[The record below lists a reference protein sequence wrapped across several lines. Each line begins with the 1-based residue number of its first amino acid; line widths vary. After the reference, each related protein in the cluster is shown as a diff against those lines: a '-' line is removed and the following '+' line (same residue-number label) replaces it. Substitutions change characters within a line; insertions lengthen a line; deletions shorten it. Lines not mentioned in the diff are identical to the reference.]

1 MKTII
6 LNQEDINTATHP
18 FLWAEMLEELLGD
31 DKLPESRAD
40 YPESVMIR
48 VAAAEAL

>member
-6 LNQEDINTATHP
+6 LNQEDFANDLHP

-31 DKLPESRAD
+31 ENLPESRSD
-40 YPESVMIR
+40 YPESVMIK
-48 VAAAEAL
+48 VAAAEAM

>member
-6 LNQEDINTATHP
+6 LNKEDISTATHP
-18 FLWAEMLEELLGD
+18 FLWFEMLEELLGD
-31 DKLPESRAD
+31 DKLPEHRAD

-48 VAAAEAL
+48 IAAAEAM

>member
-1 MKTII
+1 MKTLI

-31 DKLPESRAD
+31 ENLPESRSD
-40 YPESVMIR
+40 YPESVMIK
-48 VAAAEAL
+48 VAAAEAM